1 MRVVLFTDTFLPKI
15 DGIVT
20 VIRLLLEHL
29 QQRGIT
35 VMVVCPDLGSVD
47 EYAGARVVRVPGVP
61 FPLYPGLRF
70 AWPLY
75 GTYRKVRAFSPDVA
89 HFIHAGFTPGSGM
102 LMALRLGIPRVVSF
116 HLDYARLAP
125 HFGIGF
131 ARPAINALTRLMFN
145 RADACLAPSTP
156 MLARMREIGIR
167 PPISVWGRGVDAD
180 AFHPRFRSVEMRARL
195 SSGCPGDLL
204 MLYVGRLSFEK
215 RLGDL
220 RAVLEQV
227 PGTRLA
233 LVGDGPERASLEA
246 HFTGLPVT
254 FSGYLT
260 GESLAAAYASADL
273 FVFPSAL
280 ETFGLA
286 ATEAM
291 ASGLPVVGAR
301 VGGIPDVVQDG
312 VTGYTFAPGDVGALV
327 AAVRRVAAERDRLP
341 EMSRAARA
349 FAETQTWP
357 AMMDGVVDLYE
368 QVIVRRRAPYRE
380 HSAHE

>member
-1 MRVVLFTDTFLPKI
+1 MRAVLFTDTFLPKI

-29 QQRGIT
+29 QRRGIA
-35 VMVVCPDLGSVD
+35 VMVVCPNLGAVD

-61 FPLYPGLRF
+61 FPMYPGLKF

-75 GTYRKVRAFSPDVA
+75 GTYRQVREFRPDVA

-102 LMALRLGIPRVVSF
+102 LMAMRLGIPRVVSF
-116 HLDYARLAP
+116 HLDYAKLAP
-125 HFGIGF
+125 HFGIGY

-156 MLARMREIGIR
+156 MVARMREIGIR
-167 PPISVWGRGVDAD
+167 PPITVWGRGVDAET
-180 AFHPRFRSVEMRARL
+180 FHPRFASAAMRDRL
-195 SSGCPGDLL
+195 SGGCPDDLL
-204 MLYVGRLSFEK
+204 LLYVGRLSFEK
-215 RLGDL
+215 RLADL
-220 RAVLEQV
+220 RTALEQV

-233 LVGDGPERASLEA
+233 LVGDGPERAALER
-246 HFTGLPVT
+246 H
-254 FSGYLT
+254 FSGFPVHFAGAMS
-260 GESLAAAYASADL
+260 GEALSAAYASADL

-291 ASGLPVVGAR
+291 ASGLPVVASR
-301 VGGIPDVVQDG
+301 VGGIPDVVREG
-312 VTGYTFAPGDVGALV
+312 ITGLTFEPGDVDGLVTALHR
-327 AAVRRVAAERDRLP
+327 AADRRDRLP
-341 EMSRAARA
+341 EMARAARA

-357 AMMDGVVDLYE
+357 AMMDTVVDLYE
-368 QVIVRRRAPYRE
+368 RLVSRE
-380 HSAHE
+380 RL